1 MQVRTAA
8 FAMALLAG
16 VLFCSNAQAQTSDY
30 KFQITPY
37 AFMTGVNGTIGEQG
51 RSANVDASLSDVLHH
66 LNMVAMVYFDARFG
80 RWRVLFDNLYTNVSD
95 ARATAGP
102 LFSSVKVATR
112 MWIVDPEA
120 GYAIVKKEGKELD
133 VVAGV
138 RIWNLDNSVSLF
150 APNFSV
156 DRGSGT
162 RSVANP
168 VVGAAFSS
176 DVGQKMFVFGKA
188 DIGTSTDWQAF
199 GGGGY
204 KFNNTIVGSV
214 GYRYLSVD
222 HSSSNS
228 IFDVHLNGVI
238 LGLGFRF

>member
-1 MQVRTAA
+1 MGRKLRHRRRHRHTGGRSRLPGSVPVQRQTHQTHA
-8 FAMALLAG
+8 FHRP
-16 VLFCSNAQAQTSDY
+16 AQAH
-30 KFQITPY
+30 
-37 AFMTGVNGTIGEQG
+37 AGRGTQAHRVASHGP
-51 RSANVDASLSDVLHH
+51 RSEIAH
-66 LNMVAMVYFDARFG
+66 
-80 RWRVLFDNLYTNVSD
+80 D
-95 ARATAGP
+95 ARATAG
-102 LFSSVKVATR
+102 LLISSVKVATR

-138 RIWNLDNSVSLF
+138 RIWNLDNSVTLF
-150 APNFSV
+150 APNFAV
-156 DRGSGT
+156 ERGSGT
-162 RSVANP
+162 RSLANP

-204 KFNNTIVGSV
+204 KFNNTIVGTV
-214 GYRYLSVD
+214 GYRSLSID

-228 IFDVHLNGVI
+228 VFDVHLNGVI
-238 LGLGFRF
+238 VGLGFRF